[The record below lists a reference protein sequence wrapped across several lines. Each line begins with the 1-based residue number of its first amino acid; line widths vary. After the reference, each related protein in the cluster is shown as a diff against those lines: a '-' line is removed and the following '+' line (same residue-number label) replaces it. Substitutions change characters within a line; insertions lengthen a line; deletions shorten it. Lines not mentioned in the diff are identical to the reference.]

1 MRIHHRENASRA
13 NGPGQRAVI
22 WTQGCTLACPGCFNP
37 ETHPAQT
44 GLDVDVDELADW
56 VLAQSAAIEGL
67 TLSGGEP
74 FQQPAALAALLAAVR
89 RRSDL
94 SILVFTGYTQKE
106 LTTIPSAA
114 LALANMDLLISGRY
128 IASQR
133 VATSLIGSAN
143 KTAHFLTN
151 RYTIADLL
159 TVPEAEIW
167 INPDGSVTFSGI
179 HPIQW

>member
-1 MRIHHRENASRA
+1 MRIHQRENASRA

-22 WTQGCTLACPGCFNP
+22 WTQGCTLACPDCFNP
-37 ETHPAQT
+37 ETHLNQS
-44 GLDVDVDELADW
+44 GQDVDVAELVDW
-56 VLAQSAAIEGL
+56 LLAQPAELEGL
-67 TLSGGEP
+67 TISGGEP
-74 FQQPAALAALLAAVR
+74 FQQPSALAALLTAVR
-89 RRSDL
+89 SQSHL

-106 LTTIPSAA
+106 LLAIPSAA
-114 LALANMDLLISGRY
+114 QTLDNIDLLISGRY

-133 VATSLIGSAN
+133 VASSLIGSAN

-179 HPIQW
+179 HPLQW

>member
-1 MRIHHRENASRA
+1 MRIHQRENASRA

-37 ETHPAQT
+37 ETHPNQT
-44 GLDVDVDELADW
+44 GQEVDVSELAEW
-56 VLAQSAAIEGL
+56 VLAQSGALEGL
-67 TLSGGEP
+67 TISGGEP
-74 FQQPAALAALLAAVR
+74 FQQPAALAALLTAVR
-89 RRSDL
+89 RQSNL
-94 SILVFTGYTQKE
+94 SIIVFTGYTQKE
-106 LTTIPSAA
+106 LLTIPSADQ
-114 LALANMDLLISGRY
+114 ALANMDLLISGRY

-133 VATSLIGSAN
+133 VASSLIGSAN

-179 HPIQW
+179 HPLQW